1 MKKHKNLTKSLICP
15 FCHKK
20 LILNKEMSNDYRDL
34 FYNCDCTNIGKD
46 DIMWHYDTQNGEW
59 TFWNIGWEQVT
70 KENEPIRKC
79 AFIFR

>member
-1 MKKHKNLTKSLICP
+1 
-15 FCHKK
+15 
-20 LILNKEMSNDYRDL
+20 
-34 FYNCDCTNIGKD
+34 
-46 DIMWHYDTQNGEW
+46 MWHYDTQNGEW